1 MPSIR
6 TCIHSPSQIEIKTL
20 RPKSDSGQI
29 SSSPT
34 CSCFK
39 KVNPVLSFQFRAPL
53 SLAFQFWNPISYFSL
68 FLGFSTN
75 RHRHHALPRPPL
87 HNFLL
92 PSSCSPSS
100 WYNLVGSLIWK
111 RSVLW
116 FLGICQRLSIIVL
129 SAHHLNMFRPMSS
142 KWVGLCLFDLFS

>member
-116 FLGICQRLSIIVL
+116 FLGICQRYLL
-129 SAHHLNMFRPMSS
+129 QFLMKQLASS
-142 KWVGLCLFDLFS
+142 LAKGLEGLF

>member
-39 KVNPVLSFQFRAPL
+39 K
-53 SLAFQFWNPISYFSL
+53 
-68 FLGFSTN
+68 
-75 RHRHHALPRPPL
+75 
-87 HNFLL
+87 L
-92 PSSCSPSS
+92 PSSFVMLTLL
-100 WYNLVGSLIWK
+100 LVQPCGELDLEKKCALVSGYMPKI
-111 RSVLW
+111 
-116 FLGICQRLSIIVL
+116 
-129 SAHHLNMFRPMSS
+129 SAAILDEAAG
-142 KWVGLCLFDLFS
+142 KLTGKGT